1 MYIVRRDVKNNR
13 LYITLSGVIS
23 IADAGKIKEEMFN
36 EIAEL
41 QPGFD
46 IINDMSK
53 FIRGEDAAGIILQN
67 IISHLTDK
75 KVRQIIRIV
84 GPSKTGLMQFAKNS
98 ITNDIEIKYV
108 PTLKEA
114 EKLLSK

>member
-1 MYIVRRDVKNNR
+1 MFIVRRDAKNNR

-23 IADAGKIKEEMFN
+23 LADARKIQEEMFK
-36 EIAEL
+36 EVAEL

-53 FIRGEDAAGIILQN
+53 FIRGEDAAGVILQN
-67 IISHLTDK
+67 IISHLSEK
-75 KVRQIIRIV
+75 KARQIIRIV
-84 GPSKTGLMQFAKNS
+84 GPSKTGLTQFAKNTMTDS
-98 ITNDIEIKYV
+98 IEIKYV

-114 EKLLSK
+114 ENLLNH